1 MTQSITKAS
10 KAVAQAADKIF
21 SEDQAEKVGVF
32 IKLDRSV
39 VEWFKSSGPGYQARI
54 NEVLRRFLDAV
65 EGDNMDS
72 ASHATC
78 LKKAQELYE
87 KYYEQ
92 CFWYMKRNLIITKKD
107 LPQII
112 KGLKTY
118 GGRNGYL
125 EACKLCR

>member
-1 MTQSITKAS
+1 MGKLITRAT
-10 KAVAQAADKIF
+10 KAVAEAASEIF
-21 SEDQAEKVGVF
+21 GEGQPEKVGVF

-39 VEWFKSSGPGYQARI
+39 VKWFKSSGPGYQARI

-65 EGDNMDS
+65 EGDNIDS
-72 ASHATC
+72 ASHASC

-92 CFWYMKRNLIITKKD
+92 CFWHMKRNLIITKND
-107 LPQII
+107 LPQIV

-118 GGRNGYL
+118 GGRTGYL